1 MTDFLT
7 WDEVKNQLG
16 SDCTVILGNGFS
28 RSYCNKA
35 FNQSEILQ
43 HMPSLQG
50 LTGISDIEKCIE
62 ETQAKVNNANNTK
75 NEYNIKENLTEYFKY
90 PTRYSFNSSI

>member
-43 HMPSLQG
+43 HMQSLQG
-50 LTGISDIEKCIE
+50 LTEISDIEKCIE
-62 ETQAKVNNANNTK
+62 ETQAKVNNDFPEKTVPKAIIDRW
-75 NEYNIKENLTEYFKY
+75 IKSMLHKEW
-90 PTRYSFNSSI
+90 SITLD